1 MLPIAVLLFRIAQ
14 EGGEPADYDETLL
27 IPALVLGAIALV
39 YAATAAWM
47 ITPKLE
53 H

>member
-1 MLPIAVLLFRIAQ
+1 MLLITVSLFRIAL
-14 EGGEPADYDETLL
+14 EGGEATDYDETLM
-27 IPALVLGAIALV
+27 IPGLVLGAIALA

-47 ITPKLE
+47 VTPRLE